1 MRCGDHLPPHKYIR
15 NTSTCGTTLTEH
27 LLSTGRRPQTSQK
40 ARNSPRTWVGQKKKE
55 NTEAKKRDGTAPE
68 PPRRAQA
75 AAINADTRDRHEML
89 RLLLLPPRRLYASIG
104 HYPHLPS
111 WEPVQPATAR
121 VRDPGTTSLGE
132 HTVHLRLVQ
141 CHAGLCCY
149 RFALHPYPSLPP
161 A

>member
-111 WEPVQPATAR
+111 WEPVQHATAR
-121 VRDPGTTSLGE
+121 APRSRDNFPRRTHGTPQVVATSCQPLPA
-132 HTVHLRLVQ
+132 Q
-141 CHAGLCCY
+141 ACP
-149 RFALHPYPSLPP
+149 ALQL
-161 A
+161 